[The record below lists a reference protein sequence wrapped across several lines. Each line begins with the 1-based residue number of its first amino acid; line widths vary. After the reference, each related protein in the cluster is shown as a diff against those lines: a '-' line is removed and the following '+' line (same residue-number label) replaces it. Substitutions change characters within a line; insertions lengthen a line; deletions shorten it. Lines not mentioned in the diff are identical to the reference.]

1 MRYIVETE
9 KSPQKAAEDLEAAV
23 KRNDFGV
30 LHIHDLKQTLKKKGF
45 ELPNECRIFE
55 ICNPKQ
61 ALEVLTD
68 DMGMNLALPCRI
80 SVYEEGGRTKIGMV
94 KPTALLAA
102 LSQSR
107 KLMTVAEE
115 VERKTIQIIE
125 ETK

>member
-9 KSPQKAAEDLEAAV
+9 KSPQQAAEDLEAAV
-23 KRNDFGV
+23 KRNNFGV

-55 ICNPKQ
+55 ICNPQQ

-68 DMGMNLALPCRI
+68 DMSMNLALPCRI
-80 SVYEEGGRTKIGMV
+80 SVYEEGGKTKIGMV

-107 KLMTVAEE
+107 KLMAVAEE

-125 ETK
+125 EAK

>member
-9 KSPQKAAEDLEAAV
+9 KSPQQAAEDLEASV
-23 KRNDFGV
+23 KRNNFGV

-61 ALEVLTD
+61 AMEVLTD
-68 DMGMNLALPCRI
+68 DMGMNMALPCRI

-102 LSQSR
+102 LSPSK
-107 KLMTVAEE
+107 KLMAVAEE

-125 ETK
+125 EAK

>member
-9 KSPQKAAEDLEAAV
+9 KSPQQAAEDLDAAV
-23 KRNDFGV
+23 KRNNFGV
-30 LHIHDLKQTLKKKGF
+30 LHIRDLKQTLKKKGF

-68 DMGMNLALPCRI
+68 DMGMNMALPCRI
-80 SVYEEGGRTKIGMV
+80 SVYEEGGKTKIGMV

-107 KLMTVAEE
+107 KLMAVAEE
-115 VERKTIQIIE
+115 VERKTIQVIE
-125 ETK
+125 EAK

>member
-9 KSPQKAAEDLEAAV
+9 KSPQQAAEDLEAAV

-107 KLMTVAEE
+107 KLMAVAEE

>member
-9 KSPQKAAEDLEAAV
+9 KSPQQAAEDLEAAV
-23 KRNDFGV
+23 KRNNFGV

-68 DMGMNLALPCRI
+68 DMGMNMALPCRI
-80 SVYEEGGRTKIGMV
+80 SVYEEGGKTKIGMV

-107 KLMTVAEE
+107 KLMEVAEE

-125 ETK
+125 EAK